1 MSGLQSHRVDYGATK
16 VLIQE
21 RKAAQI
27 LSTEHLLTSLYK
39 PRRSAPYLDDLMDLL
54 VILIFLGCL
63 FMMDHMDGEV
73 EHKNSK
79 ILNQKR
85 MQQTVQLRGIKG
97 NYSTARRGY

>member
-54 VILIFLGCL
+54 VILIFLKCL
-63 FMMDHMDGEV
+63 FMMDHTTVKSTQKLENQMNPK
-73 EHKNSK
+73 KNA
-79 ILNQKR
+79 
-85 MQQTVQLRGIKG
+85 M
-97 NYSTARRGY
+97 